1 MFNPWMKSYDQPR
14 QHIKKQRH
22 YFANKC
28 LSSQTLFFPVV
39 IYGCETWAIKKA
51 EHGRIDAFK
60 LWCWR
65 RLFKVPWT
73 TRSSKQ
79 SILKEITPEYSLEGL
94 KLKLKL

>member
-1 MFNPWMKSYDQPR
+1 MKSYDQPR